1 MYFFYFF
8 YLSLLFQLFSIEML
22 QLSHLT
28 VLLYFCK
35 IIILMN
41 NDTGNNVDKEYKD
54 SGNDCNKKS

>member
-1 MYFFYFF
+1 MYLFYFF
-8 YLSLLFQLFSIEML
+8 YLSLLFPLEML

-41 NDTGNNVDKEYKD
+41 NDTGNSVDKEYKD